1 MNKTELYYVK
11 KLKEGLSLKQRVNP
25 QYSLRAYAKY
35 LGIHSSTL
43 SQIFNG
49 KRPLPSK
56 SLRSISEKLDLSSQ
70 EQALFIESFYQFKSS
85 SRIVSVQA
93 HDQRFILDDS
103 YAKVIAEWEHY
114 AILTLFDLDNFTADI
129 QEISLRLGITK
140 TRTEVVLSN
149 LIACNLLVEKENGKL
164 EKTHTNVKT
173 TEDIQ
178 SRALRDSH
186 IETLEMGKNKIEEIE
201 MELRDFSSMTI
212 AMDIDRMPEVKV
224 VIRDFRRKMAAML
237 NSGKK
242 TDVCQLAIQFYPI
255 TKTANI

>member
-1 MNKTELYYVK
+1 MNNTDTYYVK

-25 QYSLRAYAKY
+25 QYSLRAYAKF

-43 SQIFNG
+43 SQVFNN

-56 SLRSISEKLDLSSQ
+56 VLKPIIEKLNLSAHEQVLFVESVNNYKSQ
-70 EQALFIESFYQFKSS
+70 
-85 SRIVSVQA
+85 SRQTETLMP
-93 HDQRFILDDS
+93 DQRFILDES

-114 AILTLFDLDNFTADI
+114 AILTLFDLDQFTANSE
-129 QEISLRLGITK
+129 EISNRLGITK
-140 TRTEVVLSN
+140 NRTQVVLNN
-149 LIACNLLVEKENGKL
+149 LIECNLLTISSHGLL
-164 EKTHTNVKT
+164 EKTHSNVKT

-186 IETLEMGKNKIEEIE
+186 LETLEMGKTKIEEIE
-201 MELRDFSSMTI
+201 MGLRDFSSMTF
-212 AMDIDRMPEVKV
+212 AMDLERMPEVKI
-224 VIRDFRRKMAAML
+224 VIRDFRRKMAALL

-255 TKTANI
+255 TKTMRH